1 MRYIR
6 FTYSNGYC
14 CGDGEDEENIEAGW
28 ETVTREDWKE
38 NHGYVE

>member
-14 CGDGEDEENIEAGW
+14 CGDGEEYVAFYEENIEAGW
-28 ETVTREDWKE
+28 ETVTRED
-38 NHGYVE
+38 